1 MGNANTATSH
11 ALTLKAEGMSRTESP
26 VRFPVAGDRAFG
38 IFTEPLGAPR
48 GIGVVLLNAASDRN
62 RVQPRLAR
70 RLAALG
76 FHVLRFDYRGFGESS
91 GPSSGSALKHAVIT
105 LATNEEPFGQDLH
118 GAIEEL
124 HRRGLEKV
132 VLIGRC
138 FGARTALLGVQHAR
152 NLLGVA
158 LISPPLH
165 ERGQT
170 EQTMNRWALDEV
182 RGAARRGALTRV
194 LRGMRDPRRRQ
205 RWMRKLRL
213 AAGQLV
219 RFRRNGAGADA
230 EWISKS
236 VVESLRDLVARDVP
250 VLFVYG
256 RESSMYR
263 DFVQLQTGTYREVF
277 DRAGDRITLA
287 PIEGMPNNLT
297 SLDVQDTVL
306 DLTVKWVQSSIK
318 G

>member
-1 MGNANTATSH
+1 MIETDT
-11 ALTLKAEGMSRTESP
+11 TTWQTRMREAEAISRTESP
-26 VRFPVAGDRAFG
+26 VRFPVGGDHVFG
-38 IFTEPLGAPR
+38 IFTEPVGPPR
-48 GIGVVLLNAASDRN
+48 GIGVLLLNAASDRN

-118 GAIEEL
+118 AALEEL
-124 HRRGLEKV
+124 RRRGLDRV

-138 FGARTALLGVQHAR
+138 FGARTALLGAQHAR
-152 NLLGVA
+152 RLLGIA

-170 EQTMNRWALDEV
+170 EQTMHRWALDEV
-182 RGAARRGALTRV
+182 RHAARPGTLVRV

-205 RWMRKLRL
+205 RWMRKLQL
-213 AAGQLV
+213 AAGQV
-219 RFRRNGAGADA
+219 FRRRRDGADSG
-230 EWISKS
+230 WIATS
-236 VVESLRDLVARDVP
+236 VVESLRDLVSRDVP

-256 RESSMYR
+256 RGSSMYR

-287 PIEGMPNNLT
+287 PIDGMPNNLT
-297 SLDVQDTVL
+297 SLDVQDAVI
-306 DLTVKWVQSSIK
+306 DLTIRWVQSSIK

>member
-1 MGNANTATSH
+1 MANASTATPH
-11 ALTLKAEGMSRTESP
+11 DQLIEAEAISRTEIP
-26 VRFPVAGDRAFG
+26 VRFPVADDRAFG
-38 IFTEPLGAPR
+38 ILTEPLGPPR
-48 GIGVVLLNAASDRN
+48 GIGVVLLNATSDRN

-124 HRRGLEKV
+124 HRRGLDKV

-170 EQTMNRWALDEV
+170 EQAVNRWALDDV
-182 RGAARRGALTRV
+182 RNAARHGAWTRI

-205 RWMRKLRL
+205 RWMRKLHL
-213 AAGQLV
+213 AAGQLF
-219 RFRRNGAGADA
+219 RRRRNGGAET
-230 EWISKS
+230 EWLSKS
-236 VVESLRDLVARDVP
+236 VVDSLRALVSRGVP
-250 VLFVYG
+250 VMFVYG
-256 RESSMYR
+256 RGSSMYR
-263 DFVQLQTGTYREVF
+263 DFVQLQTGTYRELF
-277 DRAGDRITLA
+277 DQAGDRITLA

-297 SLDVQDTVL
+297 SLDVQDNVL
-306 DLTVKWVQSSIK
+306 DLTIKWVQSSIK
-318 G
+318 D